1 MKSKWLIEQKLEEW
15 RNIHDADREQEDYAW
30 INALEWVLESPECP
44 LCNHQQ
50 RKDLETQVFMGN
62 MTPAYLDT
70 SNGWEDG
77 TTETHMQGHMTYD
90 PTEAKEVEATRK
102 EAISTLDM
110 AENVF
115 SRIER
120 WLDEWEEQKDAEG
133 INAEWIANAT
143 RLVGQANTSLKLIG
157 TLKQEIGVDSQLLLA
172 QQQVNGVMGILVDV
186 LRSEPSLLNQIE
198 LRVGALKEP
207 TYIDTTW
214 EEV

>member
-1 MKSKWLIEQKLEEW
+1 LVEE
-15 RNIHDADREQEDYAW
+15 RIKYEEDPKV
-30 INALEWVLESPECP
+30 IQALKWVLESPECP
-44 LCNHQQ
+44 LCNHSQ
-50 RKDLETQVFMGN
+50 KKELETQIFMGN

-70 SNGWEDG
+70 TNGWEDG

-90 PTEAKEVEATRK
+90 PQEAKEVEATRK
-102 EAISTLDM
+102 EAISTLEM

-186 LRSEPSLLNQIE
+186 LRAEPTLLNQIE

>member
-1 MKSKWLIEQKLEEW
+1 MKSKWLIEERIKYEE
-15 RNIHDADREQEDYAW
+15 DAKVIQT
-30 INALEWVLESPECP
+30 LKWVLESPECP
-44 LCNHQQ
+44 LCNHPQ
-50 RKDLETQVFMGN
+50 RKDLESQVFMGN
-62 MTPAYLDT
+62 ITPAYLDT
-70 SNGWEDG
+70 TNGWEDG
-77 TTETHMQGHMTYD
+77 MTEMHMQGHMTYD
-90 PTEAKEVEATRK
+90 PQEAKEIESTRK

-186 LRSEPSLLNQIE
+186 LRSEPNLLNQIE

>member
-1 MKSKWLIEQKLEEW
+1 
-15 RNIHDADREQEDYAW
+15 
-30 INALEWVLESPECP
+30 
-44 LCNHQQ
+44 
-50 RKDLETQVFMGN
+50 MGN
-62 MTPAYLDT
+62 ITPAYLDT
-70 SNGWEDG
+70 TNGWEDG
-77 TTETHMQGHMTYD
+77 TTEIHMQGHMTYD
-90 PTEAKEVEATRK
+90 PQEAKEIETTRK

>member
-1 MKSKWLIEQKLEEW
+1 MKSKWLIEERIKYEE
-15 RNIHDADREQEDYAW
+15 DATVIQT
-30 INALEWVLESPECP
+30 LKWVLESPECP
-44 LCNHQQ
+44 LCNHPQ
-50 RKDLETQVFMGN
+50 RKDLESQVFMGN
-62 MTPAYLDT
+62 ITPAYLDT
-70 SNGWEDG
+70 TNGWEDG
-77 TTETHMQGHMTYD
+77 TTEIHMQGHMTYD
-90 PTEAKEVEATRK
+90 PQEAKEIETTRK

>member
-1 MKSKWLIEQKLEEW
+1 MKSKWLIEERIKYEE
-15 RNIHDADREQEDYAW
+15 DAKVIQT
-30 INALEWVLESPECP
+30 LKWVLESPECP
-44 LCNHQQ
+44 LCNHPQ
-50 RKDLETQVFMGN
+50 RKELETQIFMGN

-70 SNGWEDG
+70 TNGWEDG

-90 PTEAKEVEATRK
+90 PKEAKEVEATRK

-157 TLKQEIGVDSQLLLA
+157 TLKQEIGVDAQLLLA

-186 LRSEPSLLNQIE
+186 LRSEPQLLNQIE

>member
-1 MKSKWLIEQKLEEW
+1 MKSKWLIEERIKYEE
-15 RNIHDADREQEDYAW
+15 DAKVIQT
-30 INALEWVLESPECP
+30 LKWVLESPECP

-50 RKDLETQVFMGN
+50 RKELESQVFMGN

-70 SNGWEDG
+70 TNGWEDG
-77 TTETHMQGHMTYD
+77 TTEMHMQGHMTYD
-90 PTEAKEVEATRK
+90 PQEAKAVEHTRK

-110 AENVF
+110 AEKVF
-115 SRIER
+115 GRIEN

-186 LRSEPSLLNQIE
+186 LRSEPQLLNQIE

>member
-1 MKSKWLIEQKLEEW
+1 MKSKWLVEE
-15 RNIHDADREQEDYAW
+15 RIKYEEDPKV
-30 INALEWVLESPECP
+30 IQALKWVLESPECP
-44 LCNHQQ
+44 LCNHSQ
-50 RKDLETQVFMGN
+50 KKELETQIFMGN

-70 SNGWEDG
+70 TNGWEDG

-90 PTEAKEVEATRK
+90 PQEAKEVEATRK
-102 EAISTLDM
+102 EAISTLEM

-186 LRSEPSLLNQIE
+186 LRAEPTLLNQIE